1 MNKSSTRISLNN
13 YKTLLNRNFILILI
27 ANMLIGFANNN
38 VNIPVNKFAV
48 DLGMAPELI
57 GVVATIYNLSIALTR
72 PFSGRAVDKLDNKKF
87 IIFALIARIIC
98 FGCFAITNSV
108 PMFIFSRVLHGVTF
122 ALLGS
127 SLPTLAGKA
136 VDKSVMAT
144 AFGVFVAVPGFLN
157 ATSAK
162 FALSLHTNYGASVNF
177 LVAAGFLAL
186 AIVAVVFVKF
196 PEMSTRIDSE
206 SATKKKEKFKLSNF
220 ICYDALPA
228 FCINLFV
235 GAIFS
240 LMSQFALISGEARG
254 ITTMAT
260 FFAVYSLAGV
270 ACRLGGG
277 IVSDVV
283 GEGWIIVI
291 GMLSLSAACFI
302 VAFGS
307 SAVLLGIA
315 GACYAIG
322 QGGLYPTLQ
331 SIAVK
336 STTPEK
342 AGIAISTNFLA
353 PDIAGMITGAGAGFL
368 IRAFNYTTTF
378 CIFGILPFFGICI
391 YLGLR
396 KKLLSHG
403 GNKI

>member
-1 MNKSSTRISLNN
+1 MNQKTSKLSLAS
-13 YKTLLNRNFILILI
+13 YKTLLNREFLLILI

-57 GVVATIYNLSIALTR
+57 GIVATIYSLSIAVTR

-87 IIFALIARIIC
+87 IIIALIARIIC

-122 ALLGS
+122 ALIGS

-136 VDKSVMAT
+136 VDKSVLAT

-162 FALSLHTNYGASVNF
+162 FALWLYNSYGASVNF
-177 LVAAGFLAL
+177 LVAAGLL
-186 AIVAVVFVKF
+186 VMAIIAILFVKF
-196 PEMSTRIDSE
+196 PKEE
-206 SATKKKEKFKLSNF
+206 SKTEIKAEIKEKEGFKISNF
-220 ICYDALPA
+220 ICIDALPA

-260 FFAVYSLAGV
+260 FFAVYSLAGI

-277 IVSDVV
+277 IISDLI
-283 GEGWIIVI
+283 GEGWIIVV

-307 SAVLLGIA
+307 SATLLGFA
-315 GACYAIG
+315 GACYAVG

-368 IRAFNYTTTF
+368 IGLFGYTTTF

-403 GNKI
+403 GNKA